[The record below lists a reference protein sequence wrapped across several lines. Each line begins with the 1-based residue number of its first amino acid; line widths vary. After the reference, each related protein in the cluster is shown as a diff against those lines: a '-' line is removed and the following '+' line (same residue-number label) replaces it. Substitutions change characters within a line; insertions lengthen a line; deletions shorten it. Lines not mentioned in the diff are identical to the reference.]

1 MRDGIRLFT
10 AIYIPKDTSV
20 AHPFLMT
27 RTPYSCSPYGEKNY
41 SPFWQSEYQMKLARL
56 NYIFVFQDVRG
67 RYMSEGKFEDVR
79 PFNKNKNGKK
89 RMKPSDTYDAIEL
102 ACEKYLPTINGKVA
116 VTRNFLS
123 GFLFHR
129 GRFKRASR
137 IGAVSPQA
145 PVTDW
150 FLGMIFTI
158 RVLFS

>member
-1 MRDGIRLFT
+1 MKKISSILFFLFFLQSVFSQNPDSIWFVANYQKVEKTIPMRDGIRLFT

-89 RMKPSDTYDAIEL
+89 RMK
-102 ACEKYLPTINGKVA
+102 
-116 VTRNFLS
+116 
-123 GFLFHR
+123 
-129 GRFKRASR
+129 
-137 IGAVSPQA
+137 QA
-145 PVTDW
+145 TPMM
-150 FLGMIFTI
+150 L
-158 RVLFS
+158 